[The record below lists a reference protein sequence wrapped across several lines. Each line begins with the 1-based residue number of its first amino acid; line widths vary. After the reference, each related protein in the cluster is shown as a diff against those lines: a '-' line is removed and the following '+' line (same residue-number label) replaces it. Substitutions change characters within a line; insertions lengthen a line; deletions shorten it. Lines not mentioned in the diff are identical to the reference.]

1 MVEKKD
7 AKNVPCSVVA
17 RDSIVLHLINIL
29 TRLYCEVV
37 TYHGNLHRQLHS
49 GNLHRQLIM
58 NTFFLEGF
66 L

>member
-1 MVEKKD
+1 MVEEKD
-7 AKNVPCSVVA
+7 AKNVLCSVGA

-29 TRLYCEVV
+29 TRLYREVA
-37 TYHGNLHRQLHS
+37 TYHGNLHRQLHG
-49 GNLHRQLIM
+49 GNLHTQLIM